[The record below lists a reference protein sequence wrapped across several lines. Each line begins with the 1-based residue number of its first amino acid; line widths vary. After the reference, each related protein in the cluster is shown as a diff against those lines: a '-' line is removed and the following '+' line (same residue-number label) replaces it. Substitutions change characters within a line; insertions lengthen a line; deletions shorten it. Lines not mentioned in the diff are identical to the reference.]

1 MFSCFSGI
9 NIDLEQ
15 AFWEKPNTTECKLL
29 EELPNNILDLHD
41 ITITDGKLPDI
52 SVTQWIKVE
61 CLYLDNVYV
70 GCLKNWSYKVVLRA
84 TYSLGH
90 PKMLLM

>member
-52 SVTQWIKVE
+52 SVTQ
-61 CLYLDNVYV
+61 
-70 GCLKNWSYKVVLRA
+70 
-84 TYSLGH
+84 
-90 PKMLLM
+90 